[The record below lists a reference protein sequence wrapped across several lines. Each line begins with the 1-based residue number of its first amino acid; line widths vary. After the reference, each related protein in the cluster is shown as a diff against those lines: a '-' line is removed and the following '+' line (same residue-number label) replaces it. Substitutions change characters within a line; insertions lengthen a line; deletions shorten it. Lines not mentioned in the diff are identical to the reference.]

1 MLEILPAVLVRK
13 KLKLDTIER
22 IMGPFPAPKFKFV
35 YEDDYF
41 PVRGGISF
49 YRIIDKKKNELFV
62 DRKGTFLVTDK
73 PKEFTFYGKY
83 KNAKGSLSRE
93 AYLKPYKIVLTKKM
107 KSKDT
112 IIRYFAQY
120 KLDKYDTIFEINK
133 QNFNRESNFYK
144 KIRLVWQ
151 LKGPKENIL
160 MKNEEALE
168 VAENSMYGIQNFL
181 DPLEFYEEDVTLE
194 EKLQKKLSKL
204 KFTPES
210 TDTSSDPPPG
220 WSAGD
225 GPPPGYGY

>member
-93 AYLKPYKIVLTKKM
+93 AYLKPYKIVLTKRM
-107 KSKDT
+107 RERDT
-112 IIRYFAQY
+112 IDRYFVKY
-120 KLDKYDTIFEINK
+120 KLDKYERVFEISK
-133 QNFNRESNFYK
+133 SDFNSQTNLYD
-144 KIRLVWQ
+144 KIFITWQ
-151 LKGPKENIL
+151 LKGSKENIL
-160 MKNEEALE
+160 MKNEETLE
-168 VAENSMYGIQNFL
+168 AAENSMHGIQNFL

-225 GPPPGYGY
+225 GPPPGSGY

>member
-225 GPPPGYGY
+225 GPPPGSGY

>member
-83 KNAKGSLSRE
+83 NLSKE
-93 AYLKPYKIVLTKKM
+93 DQELT
-107 KSKDT
+107 S
-112 IIRYFAQY
+112 
-120 KLDKYDTIFEINK
+120 
-133 QNFNRESNFYK
+133 
-144 KIRLVWQ
+144 
-151 LKGPKENIL
+151 
-160 MKNEEALE
+160 
-168 VAENSMYGIQNFL
+168 
-181 DPLEFYEEDVTLE
+181 EFY
-194 EKLQKKLSKL
+194 
-204 KFTPES
+204 
-210 TDTSSDPPPG
+210 G
-220 WSAGD
+220 
-225 GPPPGYGY
+225 